1 MRFKPWYYKVIGLS
15 GFVSFLISFIIGIT
29 NFLYSIMN
37 LTSPIEW
44 WVGIPF
50 LTYGIAILEL
60 LIRIENS
67 KNRNKKAISRG
78 NKP

>member
-1 MRFKPWYYKVIGLS
+1 MVIGLS
-15 GFVSFLISFIIGIT
+15 GLVSFLTSFIIGIT

-50 LTYGIAILEL
+50 LIYGIVALEL
-60 LIRIENS
+60 LIKIENS
-67 KNRNKKAISRG
+67 KKLGGKNQNE
-78 NKP
+78 